1 MLTTYEAGL
10 CSCGQPVVL
19 AHHEDND
26 GWYSAEKS
34 QCHSCA
40 ARERATAGTKNEA
53 YVPEPGE
60 KVYTKFTRDLVTKPL
75 RNHSSLSL

>member
-1 MLTTYEAGL
+1 MLQVYEGGL
-10 CSCGQPVVL
+10 CGCGQPVVL

-26 GWYSAEKS
+26 GWYTAHKS

-40 ARERATAGTKNEA
+40 ARERATAGTSKEQ

-60 KVYTKFTRDLVTKPL
+60 KVFTEFTRDLVNKPL
-75 RNHSSLSL
+75 RNHSSPSL

>member
-1 MLTTYEAGL
+1 MLALALTIYEDGL

-26 GWYSAEKS
+26 GWYDAHKR

-40 ARERATAGTKNEA
+40 AQERATSGPGSDP
-53 YVPEPGE
+53 YVPQPGE
-60 KVYTKFTRDLVTKPL
+60 KLWTTYTRPASKPL
-75 RNHSSLSL
+75 PL